1 MRRVIKGLL
10 FVGALAMVWA
20 PVQARADG
28 YFSPWGGVN
37 FGSDIDNGRAA
48 VGVNA
53 GYMGAGVIGGEIGF
67 GYSPSFFGSKTD
79 FGSNSVI
86 DLMAN
91 IVLGIPLG
99 GTHGAGLRPYV
110 SGGVGLIRT
119 QIDGNTVGSIVN
131 PSAKNNDFGWDAG
144 AGVTAYMA
152 QHFGLRGD
160 LRYFQD
166 TDTSD
171 FHYWRVSAGIVIR

>member
-1 MRRVIKGLL
+1 MKMVFLL
-10 FVGALAMVWA
+10 AAVALVWA

-28 YFSPWGGVN
+28 YFSPWGGIN
-37 FGSDIDNGRAA
+37 FGSNIDNGRAA
-48 VGVNA
+48 VGMNA
-53 GYMGAGVIGGEIGF
+53 GYMGAGVLGGEIAF

-86 DLMAN
+86 DLMGN
-91 IVLGIPLG
+91 VVLGIPIG

-119 QIDGNTVGSIVN
+119 QVDGNSVN
-131 PSAKNNDFGWDAG
+131 FNPAIHNNDFGWDGG
-144 AGVTAYMA
+144 AGVTGYFA

-160 LRYFQD
+160 VRYFKD
-166 TDTSD
+166 TSNSD
-171 FHYWRVSAGIVIR
+171 FHYWRVSAGIVLR

>member
-1 MRRVIKGLL
+1 MRRVLKSVL
-10 FVGALAMVWA
+10 FLAAVALVWA

-28 YFSPWGGVN
+28 YVSPWGGVN
-37 FGSDIDNGRAA
+37 FGSDINNGRAA

-53 GYMGAGVIGGEIGF
+53 GYMGAGILGGEIAF
-67 GYSPSFFGSKTD
+67 GYSPRFFGSKSD
-79 FGSNSVI
+79 FGNNSVI

-91 IVLGIPLG
+91 IVLGAPIG

-119 QIDGNTVGSIVN
+119 QVDHGNGIDLSPIGS
-131 PSAKNNDFGWDAG
+131 NNDFGWN
-144 AGVTAYMA
+144 AGVGVTGYMA

-160 LRYFQD
+160 VRYFKD
-166 TDTSD
+166 TDTFD
-171 FHYWRVSAGIVIR
+171 FHYWRVSAGIVLR